1 MDTSGAKIWLP
12 GVSDPDTL
20 DAASRL
26 CGTTAMRE
34 TRPRFGPR
42 DAYPDYYTR
51 HPVMTPEMI
60 RQLPAR
66 HALIIRGGMSP
77 AIGRLP
83 MAWNDRRYRHAR
95 RIGQTAARLTL
106 TDELAELLDDRPAAR
121 DPRPRWNTGPGT
133 MPPDPWDDHP
143 GRYPWQ

>member
-12 GVSDPDTL
+12 GISDPDTL

-26 CGTTAMRE
+26 CGTTALKE
-34 TRPRFGPR
+34 TRNLAWDHRESR
-42 DAYPDYYTR
+42 DHYAR

-77 AIGRLP
+77 AIARLP
-83 MAWNDRRYRHAR
+83 MAWKDPVYKKAR
-95 RIGQTAARLTL
+95 RAGHATTALVPEPGATPDDW
-106 TDELAELLDDRPAAR
+106 TELPDPGPGRDIEPAAF
-121 DPRPRWNTGPGT
+121 PPAGPTNGPST
-133 MPPDPWDDHP
+133 
-143 GRYPWQ
+143 YPWQ

>member
-34 TRPRFGPR
+34 TRPRIGPR

-51 HPVMTPEMI
+51 HPVMTPE
-60 RQLPAR
+60 AR
-66 HALIIRGGMSP
+66 VARIPDRT
-77 AIGRLP
+77 GR
-83 MAWNDRRYRHAR
+83 AGHS
-95 RIGQTAARLTL
+95 
-106 TDELAELLDDRPAAR
+106 
-121 DPRPRWNTGPGT
+121 
-133 MPPDPWDDHP
+133 
-143 GRYPWQ
+143 